1 VKITQ
6 DEIEQCQTVLHIEL
20 DEDDIDPYL
29 NKAYNKVVGRVN
41 IPGFRKGKAP
51 RNIIEQYFGKESLVN
66 EALDS
71 MLPELTGKAISEQEL
86 DIVGM
91 PSISL
96 EGMEPVSFSA
106 TVPLMPSI
114 DLGDYTAI
122 RVKRKTTRITK
133 KVIDERIDQLRTS
146 VASWE
151 PADRKV
157 QIGDMIS
164 ASIVGN
170 HNEEEVINETDGVY
184 LVNEEIERPFPG
196 FANKLIGLEANI
208 SNTFELDI
216 PKTFADENL
225 SGKSITF
232 DVNITD
238 IKERI
243 LPEITD
249 EFAQSLGAEYE
260 NMESLKSEIRK
271 SLKSDAE
278 NESTRNFQ
286 EAIIVELIKTAMIEL
301 PPLLIQRE
309 SEHMVSEQERMV
321 QQANM
326 VLDDYLQSMGTTR
339 EQLIEDSKAE
349 AVNRLTRSFIL
360 SKLADEE
367 KVEIT
372 DEQIESRIEELFAD
386 SEENLPDASQT
397 AEMKSYLER
406 SMRME
411 KTMEILEQI
420 AEGKNIKNT
429 DGEETNESSS

>member
-1 VKITQ
+1 MKITQ

-170 HNEEEVINETDGVY
+170 HNEKEVINETDGVY

>member
-1 VKITQ
+1 MKITQ

>member
-114 DLGDYTAI
+114 DLGDYKEI
-122 RVKRKTTRITK
+122 RVKKKSTRITK

-151 PADRKV
+151 PADRTV

-170 HNEEEVINETDGVY
+170 HNKEEIINETDGVY

-216 PKTFADENL
+216 PETFADKNL
-225 SGKSITF
+225 SGKTITF

-260 NMESLKSEIRK
+260 NMESLKSEIKK
-271 SLKSDAE
+271 SLKSEAE

-286 EAIIVELIKTAMIEL
+286 ESIIVELIKTAIIEL

-339 EQLIEDSKAE
+339 EQLIEDSKTE

-372 DEQIESRIEELFAD
+372 DEQIENRIEELFAD

-429 DGEETNESSS
+429 DGEDTNESSS

>member
-1 VKITQ
+1 MKITQ

-114 DLGDYTAI
+114 DLGDYKEI
-122 RVKRKTTRITK
+122 RVKKKSTRITK

-151 PADRKV
+151 PADRTV

-170 HNEEEVINETDGVY
+170 HNKEEIINETDGVY

-216 PKTFADENL
+216 PETFADKNL
-225 SGKSITF
+225 SGKTITF

-260 NMESLKSEIRK
+260 NMESLKSEIKK
-271 SLKSDAE
+271 SLKSEAE

-286 EAIIVELIKTAMIEL
+286 ESIIVELIKTAIIEL

-339 EQLIEDSKAE
+339 EQLIEDSKTE

-372 DEQIESRIEELFAD
+372 DEQIENRIEELFAD

-429 DGEETNESSS
+429 DGEDTNESSS

>member
-1 VKITQ
+1 MKITQ

-114 DLGDYTAI
+114 DLGDYKEI
-122 RVKRKTTRITK
+122 RVKKKSTRITK

-151 PADRKV
+151 PADRTV

-170 HNEEEVINETDGVY
+170 HNKEEIINETDGVY

-216 PKTFADENL
+216 PETFADKNL
-225 SGKSITF
+225 SGKTITF

-271 SLKSDAE
+271 SLKSEAE

-286 EAIIVELIKTAMIEL
+286 ESIIVELIKTAIIEL

-339 EQLIEDSKAE
+339 EQLIEDSKTE

-372 DEQIESRIEELFAD
+372 DEQIENRIEELFAD

-429 DGEETNESSS
+429 DGEDTNESSS

>member
-1 VKITQ
+1 
-6 DEIEQCQTVLHIEL
+6 
-20 DEDDIDPYL
+20 
-29 NKAYNKVVGRVN
+29 
-41 IPGFRKGKAP
+41 
-51 RNIIEQYFGKESLVN
+51 
-66 EALDS
+66 
-71 MLPELTGKAISEQEL
+71 
-86 DIVGM
+86 
-91 PSISL
+91 
-96 EGMEPVSFSA
+96 MEPVSFSA

-114 DLGDYTAI
+114 DLGDYKEI
-122 RVKRKTTRITK
+122 RVKKKSTRITK

-151 PADRKV
+151 PADRTV

-170 HNEEEVINETDGVY
+170 HNKEEIINETDGVY

-216 PKTFADENL
+216 PETFADKNL
-225 SGKSITF
+225 SGKTITF

-271 SLKSDAE
+271 SLKSEAE

-286 EAIIVELIKTAMIEL
+286 ESIIVELIKTAIIEL

-339 EQLIEDSKAE
+339 EQLIEDSKTE

-372 DEQIESRIEELFAD
+372 DEQIENRIEELFAD

-429 DGEETNESSS
+429 DGEDTNESSS

>member
-1 VKITQ
+1 MKITQ

-114 DLGDYTAI
+114 DLGDYKEI
-122 RVKRKTTRITK
+122 RVKKKSTRITK

-151 PADRKV
+151 PADRTV

-170 HNEEEVINETDGVY
+170 HNKEEIINETDGVY

-216 PKTFADENL
+216 PETFADKNL
-225 SGKSITF
+225 SGKTITF

-271 SLKSDAE
+271 SLKSEAE
-278 NESTRNFQ
+278 NEATRNFQ
-286 EAIIVELIKTAMIEL
+286 ESIIVELIKTAIIEL

-339 EQLIEDSKAE
+339 EQLIEDSKTE

-372 DEQIESRIEELFAD
+372 DEQIENRIEELFAD

-429 DGEETNESSS
+429 DGEDTNESSS

>member
-1 VKITQ
+1 MKITQ

-249 EFAQSLGAEYE
+249 EFAQSLGTEYE

-286 EAIIVELIKTAMIEL
+286 EAIIVELIKTAIIEL